1 MNFNFIPQV
10 FYDLIARLIPGSILI
25 WSLYLV
31 YYGSSAIIEH
41 LKKILNNEWDI
52 NFLLIIATLLT
63 AYIISIIFNGL
74 WTLISKS
81 FDLVKNLFFH
91 TKQNEQIRIDV
102 VTEDIRK
109 AKQVVKA
116 IQNDENIEIPS
127 TPFVYDY
134 IRLKRPDVGSRLV
147 KIKAEIRM
155 CKVLIFG
162 WIILIFLNLFNL
174 FTLSINEF
182 LIIECTLLISTIGV
196 LQFLIKLDEKLHIG
210 LDNYWILLHLEQQ
223 VANQNKDCE

>member
-1 MNFNFIPQV
+1 MSLNFIPQV
-10 FYDLIARLIPGSILI
+10 FYDFIARLIPGSILI
-25 WSLYLV
+25 WSSYLI
-31 YYGSSAIIEH
+31 YFGPSISIEH

-52 NFLLIIATLLT
+52 NFLLIIVTLLI

-81 FDLVKNLFFH
+81 FDLVKKLFSH
-91 TKQNEQIRIDV
+91 TKQNEQIRNDTK
-102 VTEDIRK
+102 TEDIQK

-116 IQNDENIEIPS
+116 IQNSENIEIPS

-134 IRLKRPDVGSRLV
+134 IRLKRPNIGARLV

-174 FTLSINEF
+174 LTLSIKEF
-182 LIIECTLLISTIGV
+182 LIIECTLLISTIGI
-196 LQFLIKLDEKLHIG
+196 LQFLIKLEKKLHIG

-223 VANQNKDCE
+223 GANQNKDCE